1 MKSTIHTLS
10 QIYPHHGWIDLST
23 IELFPSIVPISNQE
37 RTCIF
42 SQVELNQLCLAAVK
56 YWLKDS
62 VDLQV
67 ETVFPCWFQ
76 GHEQIEFTA
85 RLVNGFALQIGQTKV
100 VFITSEAVD
109 LAEFEI
115 PQEWV
120 DLPNWA
126 ADYYVP
132 IQVDLVGGFLHLWSF
147 VTYKDLKYRAE
158 LDRIFHNYHIDRVD
172 VVDNLDLL
180 WSSCE
185 LHQSLEVTAHQ
196 IQLPEMDLLTSATA
210 KQSISQLDL
219 ANSRLSPRLNLPF
232 AKWGAILD
240 NPELLKIYLNH
251 SIDANQVLK
260 STAIDLQVANL
271 RQWIESGKTALS
283 SGWQSIDSLINPPQ
297 LNPGY
302 RSTPLQLRSRL
313 IPNHVRGVPLNTP
326 AEIDLAVKLLYHT
339 QDPQHQIVVFPTHLH
354 TPTDLLIY
362 LIENTVNETL
372 RWQAA
377 DYLWSV
383 STDGQIVGNRA
394 IKDIGLVI
402 QNHSIGLM
410 AAVIATPDKKMA
422 ILTRVYPIGTE
433 STLPPNLE
441 LSLLDAEGNLAI
453 KQPIISQTESPND
466 YIQLHFNASLGTIF
480 SIRVTLNNSS
490 ITETFAA

>member
-23 IELFPSIVPISNQE
+23 IELFPSTVPIPNQE
-37 RTCIF
+37 RTYTF

-56 YWLKDS
+56 YWLRGS
-62 VDLQV
+62 VDLQI
-67 ETVFPCWFQ
+67 EAVFPCWFQ
-76 GHEQIEFTA
+76 DREQVEFTA

-100 VFITSEAVD
+100 VFIPSEAID

-147 VTYKDLKYRAE
+147 VTHKDLKYRAE
-158 LDRIFHNYHIDRVD
+158 LDRIFHNYHLDRVD
-172 VVDNLDLL
+172 VVDNLDIL

-185 LHQSLEVTAHQ
+185 LPQSSAATVSS
-196 IQLPEMDLLTSATA
+196 IQLPEIELLTATMA
-210 KQSISQLDL
+210 KQSIEQLDL
-219 ANSRLSPRLNLPF
+219 ANPRLSPRLNLPF
-232 AKWGAILD
+232 AKWGAILN
-240 NPELLKIYLNH
+240 NPESLRLYLNH
-251 SIDANQVLK
+251 STHVDQVLK
-260 STAIDLQVANL
+260 STTIDRQVANL
-271 RQWIESGKTALS
+271 REWIESGKIALNT
-283 SGWQSIDSLINPPQ
+283 GWQSINSLINPPQ
-297 LNPGY
+297 FNPGY
-302 RSTPLQLRSRL
+302 RSTPPQLRSRL

-339 QDPQHQIVVFPTHLH
+339 QDPQHQIVALPTHLH

-362 LIENTVNETL
+362 LIENTINETL

-383 STDGQIVGNRA
+383 STDGQIIGNRA

-453 KQPIISQTESPND
+453 KQPIVSQTESPND

-490 ITETFAA
+490 ITETFSA